1 MNLKNL
7 SLGLTLTGLAF
18 VTLTSKAHA
27 FQFSY
32 LNQVV
37 NPGGGF
43 DFNFEFQVDAGDSV
57 ASGESLIIR
66 GFQEIREASLTAP
79 QTNQAGVVYGDSIF
93 VPDQTL
99 WNKTRAQFT
108 TNSVLSSPNRAFR
121 FQTFTITATSVDNN
135 MVEANFGGQPLSPT
149 PVPEPLTI
157 LGSLAALGFAS
168 RCQKEF
174 AKKQSANSE
183 EA

>member
-18 VTLTSKAHA
+18 VTLTPKAQA
-27 FQFSY
+27 FQFLY
-32 LNQVV
+32 LNQTA
-37 NPGGGF
+37 NLGGGF
-43 DFNFEFQVDAGDSV
+43 DFNFELQADPYEYIY
-57 ASGESLIIR
+57 SGETLTVR
-66 GFQEIREASLTAP
+66 GFQGVRDASLTAP
-79 QTNQAGVVYGDSIF
+79 QMNQTGMISADAIF
-93 VPDQTL
+93 DPDQTL

-108 TNSVLSSPNRAFR
+108 TSGSIYSSRAIR
-121 FQTFTITATSVDNN
+121 LQTFTITATSVDNN
-135 MVEANFGGQPLSPT
+135 MVQANFGGQQLPST

-157 LGSLAALGFAS
+157 LGSMAALGFAA

>member
-18 VTLTSKAHA
+18 VALTPKAQA

-32 LNQVV
+32 LNQVA

-43 DFNFEFQVDAGDSV
+43 DFNFELQSNPFDYIY
-57 ASGESLIIR
+57 SGENLTVK
-66 GFQEIREASLTAP
+66 GFQGVREASLTAP
-79 QTNQAGVVYGDSIF
+79 QTNKTGVISADTVFD
-93 VPDQTL
+93 PDQVF
-99 WNKTRAQFT
+99 WNKTTARFT
-108 TNSVLSSPNRAFR
+108 TSDFIYSSRPLS
-121 FQTFTITATSVDNN
+121 FQTFTITAASVDNN
-135 MVEANFGGQPLSPT
+135 IVNANFGGQQLPPT

-157 LGSLAALGFAS
+157 LGSMAALGFAS